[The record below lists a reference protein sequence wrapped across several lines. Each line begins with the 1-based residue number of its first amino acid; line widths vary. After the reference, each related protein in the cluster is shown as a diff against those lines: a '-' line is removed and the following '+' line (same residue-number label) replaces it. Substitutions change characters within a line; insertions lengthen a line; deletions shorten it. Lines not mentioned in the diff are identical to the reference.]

1 LHQLSCW
8 FVDDHSNPEFSLV
21 SNQVP
26 LSFLGD
32 ELYWQVAQT
41 MLHKRATLYV
51 AWHQGD
57 VLGKHMPLL
66 EELEASI
73 ALISFR
79 SGLGAKS

>member
-1 LHQLSCW
+1 
-8 FVDDHSNPEFSLV
+8 
-21 SNQVP
+21 VP

-51 AWHQGD
+51 AWQQGD
-57 VLGKHMPLL
+57 ALGKHMPIL
-66 EELEASI
+66 EELEASV